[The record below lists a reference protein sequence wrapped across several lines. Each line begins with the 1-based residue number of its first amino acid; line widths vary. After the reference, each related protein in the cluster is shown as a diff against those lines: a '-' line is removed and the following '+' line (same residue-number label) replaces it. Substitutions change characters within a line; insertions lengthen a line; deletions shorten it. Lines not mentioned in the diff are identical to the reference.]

1 MADQVQQQP
10 QTIEAKEQALEN
22 RVSALEQAL
31 ANLGDGVSPGGRAAL
46 KPYTDWRK
54 GIVVGNS
61 APRAQVPSKP
71 VA

>member
-10 QTIEAKEQALEN
+10 PTIEAKEQALEN

-31 ANLGDGVSPGGRAAL
+31 ANLGDGVSPGGRQAL

-61 APRAQVPSKP
+61 TSPAQAPSKP